1 MSQNRIFRIEPL
13 NETWI
18 EQVRF
23 WRNQNFVRQQMEYN
37 AVISEKAQHLW
48 FSRLQN
54 DPSQRYFIFFS
65 GSIPVGIIHLSKLDL
80 EKKEAEVGLF
90 IGDANFIGTG
100 ISLEASLFILD
111 LAFKQ
116 LKLNRLFAKVK
127 NDNIAAIRYNELL
140 GFRFQTKLN
149 DDFSQYELLDQTY
162 FQRLTLFKK
171 LLG

>member
-1 MSQNRIFRIEPL
+1 MSQNRIFHIEPL

-48 FSRLQN
+48 FPRLQN

-127 NDNIAAIRYNELL
+127 MPRPLIQNALQELTQSGLLFLKPDGAMQFRDAYTAKAIS
-140 GFRFQTKLN
+140 QLN
-149 DDFSQYELLDQTY
+149 QLVD
-162 FQRLTLFKK
+162 
-171 LLG
+171 